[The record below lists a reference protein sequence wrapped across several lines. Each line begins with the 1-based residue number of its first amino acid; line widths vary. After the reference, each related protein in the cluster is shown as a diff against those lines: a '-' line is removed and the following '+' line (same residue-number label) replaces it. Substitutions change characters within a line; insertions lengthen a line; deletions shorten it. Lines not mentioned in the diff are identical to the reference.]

1 MFSFS
6 VTKTLALT
14 SLSAAATL
22 LGVNPAQAFSVTVG
36 GSQWDV
42 TTLTGSYNDNV
53 AILQSQTWW
62 GDNVRAQ
69 DFAYAVGESL
79 GLPFNGQAGPFF
91 VWLGDLDGSGP
102 TGISWVD
109 SCQNYGSGSTSMSW
123 VDPCQNFGLLYSFV
137 IPGDSSETYAIATAV
152 TPVPEPLT
160 IFGSIAAV
168 GFGAV
173 CERIKRKKD
182 AANKD

>member
-14 SLSAAATL
+14 GLAATATL
-22 LGVNPAQAFSVTVG
+22 LGVNPTQAFSVTVG

-42 TTLTGSYNDNV
+42 TTLTGSYNDN
-53 AILQSQTWW
+53 AATLQSQTWW
-62 GDNVRAQ
+62 GDSVRAKN
-69 DFAYAVGESL
+69 FASAVGESL
-79 GLPFNGQAGPFF
+79 GLPFLDQAGPFF
-91 VWLGDLDGSGP
+91 VWLGDLEGRGP
-102 TGISWVD
+102 TGISWVKNSVPPGTYPGD
-109 SCQNYGSGSTSMSW
+109 SGQI
-123 VDPCQNFGLLYSFV
+123 PGLLYEFV
-137 IPGDSSETYAIATAV
+137 IPGDSIETYAIATAT

-160 IFGSIAAV
+160 ILGSIAAV

-182 AANKD
+182 ATNKD

>member
-14 SLSAAATL
+14 GLAVAATL
-22 LGVNPAQAFSVTVG
+22 LEVNPAQAFSVTVG

-42 TTLTGSYNDNV
+42 TTLTGSYNDNA

-62 GDNVRAQ
+62 GDEVRAK
-69 DFAYAVGESL
+69 DFAYAVGGSL
-79 GLPFNGQAGPFF
+79 GLPFQGQAGPFF
-91 VWLGDLDGSGP
+91 VWLGDLEGSGP
-102 TGISWVD
+102 TSIAWVPPVHNVYPG
-109 SCQNYGSGSTSMSW
+109 QN
-123 VDPCQNFGLLYSFV
+123 VGLLYPFV
-137 IPGDSSETYAIATAV
+137 IPGDSSETYAIATPA

-160 IFGSIAAV
+160 ILGSIAAV
-168 GFGAV
+168 GFGAA